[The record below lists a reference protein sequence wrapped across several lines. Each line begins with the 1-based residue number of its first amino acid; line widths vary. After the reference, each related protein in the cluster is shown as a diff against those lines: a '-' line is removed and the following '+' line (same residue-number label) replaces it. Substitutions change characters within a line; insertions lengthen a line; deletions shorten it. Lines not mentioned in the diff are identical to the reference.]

1 MNDEEIR
8 HKAMIEILRRNRHI
22 ISNIGYD
29 EFHLDTIDEAIRL
42 ARQDEREKITQM
54 FKKKRR
60 NGRRCVRCGTEKYR
74 IVPID
79 MGTPIY
85 PICYRCW
92 ITGKAEGTAPAET
105 RKERDKK

>member
-42 ARQDEREKITQM
+42 ARQDE
-54 FKKKRR
+54 KRR
-60 NGRRCVRCGTEKYR
+60 VICRITRLIEGIEKDR
-74 IVPID
+74 WWHID
-79 MGTPIY
+79 QNYEKPSEAVLAALKCLKKSIG
-85 PICYRCW
+85 
-92 ITGKAEGTAPAET
+92 G
-105 RKERDKK
+105 ERGE